1 MRLMPKHQGLLILHG
16 CLRYTHHVLESASY
30 QIYTVKIIINLL

>member
-1 MRLMPKHQGLLILHG
+1 MRLMPKHQGLLIFHG
-16 CLRYTHHVLESASY
+16 CLRDAHYVLEGASN